1 MEVSFELLGEVRVLV
16 DGVAVDL
23 GHARQRCVLAALL
36 VDHNQP
42 QSLDSLTEKVWG
54 DRAPRQARSTLYGY
68 LFRLRQVLGG
78 VPGAVI
84 GRTAAGYVL
93 PVDAGTVDLERF
105 RALVERSRSGDDDEA
120 LALVERALGLWR
132 GEALGGISGGWAD
145 AVRQGL
151 DRERW
156 SAVAHRNDIALRL
169 GRHESLLAE
178 LSTLVKRDPLDERL
192 AAQFMLALHRSGRP
206 AEAMAHYQVIRRALA
221 DELGTDPGPRLREL
235 YQQMLVGEVAPPAV
249 GRPPTPRQLPAPPR
263 LFVGRDDELV
273 VLDGALARQG
283 GSLAV
288 VGAGGSGKTALA
300 LHWAHRALDRFPD
313 GQLYADLR
321 GFDPTGPPT
330 STSAVLLGFLGALG
344 ATSLPADVDGQAALY
359 RSLVAGRR
367 LLVVLDNARDTDQ
380 VLALLPG
387 GTTCTTLITSRHR
400 LTALTASRG
409 VPTLALDVLPD
420 DDARALLS
428 GHLSPQR
435 VSAEPEAVA
444 TLLGHC
450 AGLPLA
456 IGIVA
461 ARAAAHPG
469 FPLAAFA
476 DELGEAD
483 GLDGL
488 DTAELSTSLRA
499 VFAASLRALSADAAR
514 LFALLGIAPGPDIG
528 LPAVAALADVPVPRA
543 RSLLEEL
550 ETGHLVRQHVPGRY
564 RMHDLVRLCAAERAR
579 DEETA
584 LGRVIDFYVRSGL
597 AAERALYPHETPAA
611 VFSDQPGPADDGTAL
626 AWLVT
631 EYTCLIAAQEAA
643 VRAGDHPAVWRLA
656 WALDTFQRRQGHLHR
671 DQITVWRAGLAAAD
685 RAGDLDARALASWRL
700 GAALAR
706 AGDVDEASRHLHRAL
721 TLSREAGD
729 PSGEAAVHQSLAWV
743 RETQGDDRQAL
754 HHAVSALDVLGTL
767 DRPIRHAHAL
777 NQAGWYAAR
786 LNDLDQARHYCEAA
800 LSLARAH
807 ADRDA
812 EARTLDSLGY
822 IAHRAGH
829 HDKAV
834 AHYELALT
842 HFEDVGATYDYAD
855 TVERLADAHAAAGR
869 PDRAREHRLRAL
881 ALFLQQHRTADAD
894 RVALTVEADARKRGN
909 PRRGS

>member
-36 VDHNQP
+36 VEPNRP
-42 QSLDSLTEKVWG
+42 QSLDSLTEKVWAG
-54 DRAPRQARSTLYGY
+54 RAPRQARSTLYGY
-68 LFRLRQVLGG
+68 LFRLRQALGG
-78 VPGAVI
+78 VPSAVI

-93 PVDAGTVDLERF
+93 PVDTDTVDLHRF
-105 RALVERSRSGDDDEA
+105 RMLVERSSVGEDGEA
-120 LALVERALGLWR
+120 LALVERAIGLWR
-132 GEALGGISGGWAD
+132 GEALGGIGGDWAD

-169 GRHESLLAE
+169 GRHESLVAE
-178 LSTLVKRDPLDERL
+178 LSTLVQRDPLDERL
-192 AAQFMLALHRSGRP
+192 AAQFILALHRSGLQ
-206 AEAMAHYQVIRRALA
+206 AEAMAHYQVVRRTLA

-235 YQQMLVGEVAPPAV
+235 YQQMLVGEVAVPVIGQPPV
-249 GRPPTPRQLPAPPR
+249 PRQLPAPPR
-263 LFVGRDDELV
+263 LFVGRDDELTSM
-273 VLDGALARQG
+273 DEALAQPG
-283 GSLAV
+283 EPLAV

-300 LHWAHRALDRFPD
+300 LHWAQRELDRFPD

-330 STSAVLLGFLGALG
+330 TTSAVLLGFLEALG

-359 RSLVAGRR
+359 RSLVAGRH
-367 LLVVLDNARDTDQ
+367 LLVVLDSARDADQ
-380 VLALLPG
+380 VLTLLPG

-400 LTALTASRG
+400 LTALVASQG

-420 DDARALLS
+420 DDARALFA

-444 TLLGHC
+444 ALLRHC

-461 ARAAAHPG
+461 ARAAGYPD

-488 DTAELSTSLRA
+488 ETGELSISLRA
-499 VFAASLRALSADAAR
+499 VFAASLRVLPAEAVK
-514 LFALLGIAPGPDIG
+514 LFALLGIAPGPDIA
-528 LPAVAALADVPVPRA
+528 LPAVAALADLPVARA
-543 RSLLEEL
+543 RSLLKKL
-550 ETGHLVRQHVPGRY
+550 EAGHLVRQHVPGRY
-564 RMHDLVRLCAAERAR
+564 RMHDLVRLYAAERAAG
-579 DEETA
+579 EEAA
-584 LGRVIDFYVRSGL
+584 LARVIDFYVRSGL
-597 AAERALYPHETPAA
+597 AAEQVLSPYETPAA
-611 VFSDQPGPADDGTAL
+611 VFSDQPGPAGDSAAL
-626 AWLVT
+626 TWLAT
-631 EYTCLIAAQEAA
+631 EYVCLTAAQEAA
-643 VRAGDHPAVWRLA
+643 VRAGHHPAVWRLA

-671 DQITVWRAGLAAAD
+671 HQITVWRAGLAAAD
-685 RAGDLDARALASWRL
+685 RAGDLGARALASWRL

-706 AGDVDEASRHLHRAL
+706 AGDVVEASQHLDRAL
-721 TLSREAGD
+721 LFSREAGD

-743 RETQGDDRQAL
+743 RETQGDDQQAL
-754 HHAVSALDVLGTL
+754 HHAVSALDILSTL

-800 LSLARAH
+800 LALARTH

-812 EARTLDSLGY
+812 EARTLDSMGY

-829 HDKAV
+829 HDQAV
-834 AHYELALT
+834 AHYELALA

-855 TVERLADAHAAAGR
+855 TVERLADTHAAASR
-869 PDRAREHRLRAL
+869 PDQAREHRLRAL
-881 ALFLQQHRTADAD
+881 ALFLHQHRTADAD
-894 RVALTVEADARKRGN
+894 RAALTVEAVT
-909 PRRGS
+909 